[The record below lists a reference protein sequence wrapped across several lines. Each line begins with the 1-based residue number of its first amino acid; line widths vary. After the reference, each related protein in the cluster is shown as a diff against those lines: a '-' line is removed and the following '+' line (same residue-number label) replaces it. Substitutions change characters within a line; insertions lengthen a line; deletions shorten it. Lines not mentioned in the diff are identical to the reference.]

1 MRQFAIGSMSS
12 LPGAVT
18 RVSRLALKQTL
29 KRPPRMSHLSHRC
42 NEVHDH
48 SVQALEQVGV
58 GVDARGRE
66 AAEGAREVEQEVAL
80 AEVAAPVLEGDDGVR
95 VLVEHLWQG

>member
-1 MRQFAIGSMSS
+1 MCPFGDQ
-12 LPGAVT
+12 
-18 RVSRLALKQTL
+18 LALWPVPVKQTL
-29 KRPPRMSHLSHRC
+29 KRPPLQRMSYRC

-66 AAEGAREVEQEVAL
+66 TAEGAREVEQEVAL

-95 VLVEHLWQG
+95 VLVEHLWQGKGKG

>member
-1 MRQFAIGSMSS
+1 MCPFGDQ
-12 LPGAVT
+12 
-18 RVSRLALKQTL
+18 LALWPVPVKQTL
-29 KRPPRMSHLSHRC
+29 KRPPLRRMSYRC

-95 VLVEHLWQG
+95 VLVEHLWQGKGKG

>member
-1 MRQFAIGSMSS
+1 MARSQAS
-12 LPGAVT
+12 LSQAP
-18 RVSRLALKQTL
+18 SRFFFLHPAPVPVKQTL
-29 KRPPRMSHLSHRC
+29 KRPRPRMSYRC